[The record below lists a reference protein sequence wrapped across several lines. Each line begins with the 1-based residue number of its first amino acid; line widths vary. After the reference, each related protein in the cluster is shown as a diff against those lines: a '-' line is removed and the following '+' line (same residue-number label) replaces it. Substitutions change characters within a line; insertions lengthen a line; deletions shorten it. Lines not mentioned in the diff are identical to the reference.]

1 MLYFEVVSDSDF
13 AINDARGRLPRNVN
27 ELLLALPGARL
38 PANDDSRVLLPLAQY
53 RAAKAKLTAAGARIA
68 SDLPAWVVDIFLGT
82 RYAKIYPSQIAVDPR
97 TIAERLP
104 SALWDSLF
112 PFQRQGV
119 EFAISRNGRCLIG
132 DDMGLGKTVQAI
144 AVAAYFRADWPLLI
158 FCPAS
163 MRVSW
168 AEQLQRWL
176 PDLTQDD
183 IGIVWSASSPINR
196 SKVVIVSYDVVS
208 RMQKQL
214 LEQDKK
220 RPFHFM
226 IADESHMLKNATSQ
240 RARAIVPMLSRA
252 RHAILL
258 SGTAALSR
266 PHELFTQLRV
276 LDSRI
281 FGSHHDFGVRYC
293 EAYAGQFGWNYDGAS
308 HLAELNALLRAT
320 VMIRRLKSEVL
331 SQLPEKTRRKA
342 LLHIPTKQFSVLK
355 AVSSRLKTSRDRA
368 EQRGLLLEM
377 YADVGRA
384 KLPSAI
390 EYVREM
396 LESDTKLLVFAH
408 HKDVLD
414 GFEGFLLKQN
424 VGCIRIDGSTD
435 QAKRAGL
442 VEAFQSD
449 TSDCRVALLSITAAG
464 TGLTLTAAR
473 SVVFAEL
480 HWVPGQLRQCEDRA
494 HRIGQ
499 TEPVDVR
506 YLVAKDTMDEQMW
519 HRLQQKLDVVGTA
532 LDGAGEHA
540 MSTRDEERHASR
552 GDSIAS
558 DDLVAEIVKRLESFH
573 ERDNEIRGRRERRRA
588 RAESA
593 RNDDVNESDDS
604 TLAESRAT
612 KRAHIM
618 VPMDDMSDNDDEEI
632 AMMLQR
638 DRAPIDE
645 HVFVDEEE

>member
-1 MLYFEVVSDSDF
+1 LLYLEVVSDSEF
-13 AINDARGRLPRNVN
+13 AVSDARGRVPSTICDS
-27 ELLLALPGARL
+27 LLSLPGAHL
-38 PANDDSRVLLPLAQY
+38 SAIDSGRVLLPLAQY
-53 RAAKAKLTAAGARIA
+53 RAAKAKLASEARIA
-68 SDLPAWVVDIFLGT
+68 SDLPSWIVDVFIGT
-82 RYAKIYPSQIAVDPR
+82 RFAKVYPAEVKVDPR
-97 TIAERLP
+97 AIAERVP
-104 SALWDSLF
+104 AALWNGLF
-112 PFQRQGV
+112 PFQRAGV

-183 IGIVWSASSPINR
+183 IGIVWAASSPINR
-196 SKVVIVSYDVVS
+196 SKVVIVSYDLVS

-214 LEQDKK
+214 QEQEKK
-220 RPFHFM
+220 KPFHFM

-240 RARAIVPMLSRA
+240 RAKAIVPLLSRA

-281 FGSHHDFGVRYC
+281 FGSHHEFGVRYC

-331 SQLPEKTRRKA
+331 SQLPEKSRRKA
-342 LLHIPTKQFSVLK
+342 LLHIPAKHFSVLH
-355 AVSSRLKTSRDRA
+355 AVSTRLKSSRDQS
-368 EQRGLLLEM
+368 EKRGLLLEM

-424 VGCIRIDGSTD
+424 VGCIRIDGTTD
-435 QAKRAGL
+435 QAKRASL

-480 HWVPGQLRQCEDRA
+480 FWVPGQLRQCEDRA

-499 TEPVDVR
+499 TESVDVR

-519 HRLQQKLDVVGTA
+519 ARLQQKLDVVGTA
-532 LDGAGEHA
+532 LDGAGEHTMTA
-540 MSTRDEERHASR
+540 RDEERQASR
-552 GDSIAS
+552 GDSIAG
-558 DDLVAEIVKRLESFH
+558 DDLVAEIVKRLETFH
-573 ERDNEIRGRRERRRA
+573 ERDDEIRGKRERRRA
-588 RAESA
+588 RAEVARDAHDSEDSA
-593 RNDDVNESDDS
+593 Q
-604 TLAESRAT
+604 AEQRAS
-612 KRAHIM
+612 KRANIM
-618 VPMDDMSDNDDEEI
+618 VPMDDVSDNDDDEI
-632 AMMLQR
+632 AMLLQR

-645 HVFVDEEE
+645 HAFVDEDE